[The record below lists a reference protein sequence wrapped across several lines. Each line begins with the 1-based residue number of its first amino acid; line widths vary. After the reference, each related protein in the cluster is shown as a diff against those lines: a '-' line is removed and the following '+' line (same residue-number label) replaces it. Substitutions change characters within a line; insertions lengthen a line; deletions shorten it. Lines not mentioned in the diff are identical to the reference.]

1 VIETIDLIPYRL
13 PLTRPWRSAR
23 GGLGER
29 RGWLVRIG
37 SGGLFGYGD
46 CAPLPAAGTEET
58 TGAWEWL
65 DAWRGHT
72 LRRPLSSALADPAGA
87 SAAKGLVWGAEPAPA
102 ARYAAECALADLAA
116 RRAEIPLALWL
127 SPAPA
132 HGVPVNAVLGA
143 LGDLAP
149 ADLTAAA
156 AAGFRVLKVK
166 VGLAPPGEELRR
178 LAALAPHLPAG
189 VALRLDANGA
199 WTLAQAQRM
208 TAGLLGL
215 TELGLQV
222 ESLEEPLRD
231 PGDADLRRLQA
242 EVGFPLALDESLHH
256 PGSAWDLTALPVRRL
271 VVKPAVVGGLGRTL
285 ALADQART
293 AGLELVLT
301 CLIESAAG
309 LWPTVA
315 LAAALGSDIP
325 QGLATAQW
333 LARDLGVPP
342 RPMDGWIGVPSD
354 PGSGFCPWGDH
365 PGQRHAQP

>member
-1 VIETIDLIPYRL
+1 MIETIDLIPYRL

-29 RGWLVRIG
+29 RGWLLRVG
-37 SGGLFGYGD
+37 SRGLFGYGD

-58 TGAWEWL
+58 AGAWDWL
-65 DAWRGHT
+65 NAWRVRG
-72 LRRPLSSALADPAGA
+72 LRRPLCSVMADLAEVGDATG
-87 SAAKGLVWGAEPAPA
+87 SVWTAEPAPA

-116 RRAEIPLALWL
+116 RRAEIPLARWL
-127 SPAPA
+127 NPAAA
-132 HGVPVNAVLGA
+132 HRVPINAVLGA

-149 ADLTAAA
+149 TDLATAAA
-156 AAGFRVLKVK
+156 EGYRVLKVK
-166 VGLAPPGEELRR
+166 IGLAPPGEELRR
-178 LAALAPHLPAG
+178 LAALAPHLPSG

-208 TAGLLGL
+208 TAGLMVLA
-215 TELGLQV
+215 ERSGLQV

-242 EVGFPLALDESLHH
+242 EVGFPLALDESLHR

-271 VVKPAVVGGLGRTL
+271 VLKPAVVGGLGRTL
-285 ALADQART
+285 ALAHQARA

-301 CLIESAAG
+301 GLIESAAG

-315 LAAALGSDIP
+315 LAAALGADIP

-333 LARDLGVPP
+333 LARDLGGPP
-342 RPMDGWIGVPSD
+342 RPGNGWIAVPPD
-354 PGSGFCPWGDH
+354 PGSGFSPET
-365 PGQRHAQP
+365 